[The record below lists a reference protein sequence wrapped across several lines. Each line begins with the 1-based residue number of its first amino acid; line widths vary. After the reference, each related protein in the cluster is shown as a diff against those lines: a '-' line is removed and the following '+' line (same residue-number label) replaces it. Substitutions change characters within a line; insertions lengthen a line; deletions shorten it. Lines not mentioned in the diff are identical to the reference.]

1 MKKYRLRDLVPPWAK
16 PGNHLAGCLCSLGTA
31 GFLSFCFFISQFN
44 MALDMLYAGVPK
56 ESPIEAGA
64 QMTYFADLI
73 NSHGYVSNF
82 FSEPVFFPFVLLILG
97 AICLAVYNYSGFHN
111 GSKSSYLMRR
121 LPDKW
126 EYLRRCLA
134 FPLLTI
140 LLGLVLI
147 PLLTGLFYAIYIH
160 FTPEQTLK
168 PDQWEQFRAHLAHL
182 FIPNFNRGWG

>member
-97 AICLAVYNYSGFHN
+97 AICLAVYNYSGFQN

-134 FPLLTI
+134 LPLATM

-168 PDQWEQFRAHLAHL
+168 PDQWEQFRAHLAYL

>member
-44 MALDMLYAGVPK
+44 MALDMLYTGIPG
-56 ESPIEAGA
+56 ESPLRADA
-64 QMTYFADLI
+64 QMYYFVDLI
-73 NSHGYVSNF
+73 GSHGHVSNF

-97 AICLAVYNYSGFHN
+97 AICLAVYNYSGFQN

-134 FPLLTI
+134 LPLATM

-168 PDQWEQFRAHLAHL
+168 PDQWEQFRAHLAYL

>member
-44 MALDMLYAGVPK
+44 MALDMLYTGIPGETPLRAD
-56 ESPIEAGA
+56 A
-64 QMTYFADLI
+64 QMYYFVDLI
-73 NSHGYVSNF
+73 GSHGHVSNF

-97 AICLAVYNYSGFHN
+97 AICLAVYNYSGFHH